1 MSEPAVPSAIA
12 AKYEIRGTLGRGAT
26 GVVLDAFDRLIAR
39 PVAIKL
45 VELPPAHEPEAAEVH
60 QRFRREAQAAGRLSH
75 PAIVA
80 IHDYG
85 ETAEQAWI
93 VMEHVGGG
101 TLKALLDGGRRPPLA
116 DSVRIMAQVLE
127 ALAYSHA
134 RGVVHRDIKPA
145 NIMLAEPDENGAP
158 RIKIADFGISRLEDQ
173 AITRLGTVLGTP
185 SAMAPEQ
192 LRGEAADHRA
202 DIWAAGTVLYQLLT
216 GEKPFEGGFSA
227 IMHKALHTEP
237 VAPSLLTV
245 SVPRAFDDVIARAL
259 AKRPEDRFASAADF
273 AAAIAEAADA
283 GTEKRFSGAGPL
295 PGLDDDA
302 TLVGAPA
309 AVTPLAPAPAART
322 PLAATRPARPRSGL
336 GWTLP
341 VVALLAI
348 GGAVGGYV
356 YWQNRA
362 TPSGGGEG
370 PQIATVDP
378 GPPVVPPR
386 PEAPPPPPPLNGP
399 TPGVPEA
406 PPPGTP

>member
-1 MSEPAVPSAIA
+1 MSEPAVPAAIA

-75 PAIVA
+75 PSIVA

-145 NIMLAEPDENGAP
+145 NIMLAEPDERGSP

-283 GTEKRFSGAGPL
+283 GTEKRFADSGPL
-295 PGLDDDA
+295 PGLDEDA
-302 TLVGAPA
+302 TMVGAPA
-309 AVTPLAPAPAART
+309 AAAAPPPVKK
-322 PLAATRPARPRSGL
+322 PLAAPRAAPKARKGGL
-336 GWTLP
+336 GWALP

-348 GGAVGGYV
+348 GGAAGAYV
-356 YWQNRA
+356 FWPPA
-362 TPSGGGEG
+362 TTPAGSDG
-370 PQIATVDP
+370 PPVVTAQP
-378 GPPVVPPR
+378 GPPVTPPR
-386 PEAPPPPPPLNGP
+386 PEAPPPPPPLTG
-399 TPGVPEA
+399 G
-406 PPPGTP
+406 